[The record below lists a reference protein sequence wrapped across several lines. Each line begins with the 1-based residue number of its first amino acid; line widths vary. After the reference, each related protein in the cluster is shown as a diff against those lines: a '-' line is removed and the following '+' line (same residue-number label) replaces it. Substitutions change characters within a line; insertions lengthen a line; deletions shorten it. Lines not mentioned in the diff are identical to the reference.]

1 MSELS
6 DGKITVKING
16 KECEARTGEYLLEV
30 ARRNQILIPSFCHHD
45 ALPGL
50 GCCRVCVVEINE
62 GGKNRVVV
70 SCVYPLSRDSEV
82 FTESEK
88 IRGIRRTILSMLRG
102 RAPEGSRIVSLCKMY
117 GVPDEDRYAP
127 LPAAG
132 AGDSAKNRMASACIL
147 CGLCVEACSKLGTGA
162 ISAVGRG
169 TGKKISTPYDEAP
182 ADCSGCGSCAAVC
195 PTGAIECA
203 GDGESRLIWGK
214 TFDLVRCENCGRPFA
229 TREELAH
236 SAGRMAAESGDAG
249 PPEPVAAL
257 CENCRRKKTGDVMA
271 GAFGIRTRY

>member
-1 MSELS
+1 M
-6 DGKITVKING
+6 
-16 KECEARTGEYLLEV
+16 
-30 ARRNQILIPSFCHHD
+30 
-45 ALPGL
+45 
-50 GCCRVCVVEINE
+50 
-62 GGKNRVVV
+62 

-88 IRGIRRTILSMLRG
+88 IRGIRRTILSMLRSC
-102 RAPEGSRIVSLCKMY
+102 APEGSRIASLCKMY
-117 GVPDEDRYAP
+117 GVPDEDRYAS

-132 AGDSAKNRMASACIL
+132 AGDSAKDRMASACIL

-182 ADCSGCGSCAAVC
+182 ADCVGCGSCAAVC

-236 SAGRMAAESGDAG
+236 SAGWMAAENGDAS
-249 PPEPVAAL
+249 PPEPAPLYVKTAAA
-257 CENCRRKKTGDVMA
+257 KKPAT
-271 GAFGIRTRY
+271 